1 MTNIQLLNRLP
12 YIKGIL
18 ILIIVLY
25 HSMLYW
31 TGVWNFTSMIGEELL
46 PISIITDWLNS
57 FHIYAF
63 TFISGFIFAFIEID
77 RNGGGTSLS
86 FIFASLKY
94 LDF

>member
-12 YIKGIL
+12 YIKGVL
-18 ILIIVLY
+18 ILLIVLY
-25 HSMLYW
+25 HSMLTW
-31 TGVWNFTSMIGEELL
+31 AGVWNFSFLAEIEIL
-46 PISIITDWLNS
+46 PIKVISDWLNS